1 MIGHN
6 AISKDSEDVIVV
18 VGMNPEWFH
27 PNYQDGIPLV
37 YTQKSRPKPNDLAIL
52 KDKRVQLIHAN
63 GTDELFA
70 KWYVEIANTMPSQL
84 IALDSQGEIFCI

>member
-1 MIGHN
+1 MIGQN
-6 AISKDSEDVIVV
+6 SITKETKNVIVV
-18 VGMNPEWFH
+18 VGVNPDWF
-27 PNYQDGIPLV
+27 DGDFQGEIPIV

-52 KDKRVQLIHAN
+52 KGKKVQLIHAN

-84 IALDSQGEIFCI
+84 VAMDSEGEIFCN

>member
-1 MIGHN
+1 MIGHD
-6 AISKDSEDVIVV
+6 AITKESEDVIVV
-18 VGMNPEWFH
+18 VGNNPKWF
-27 PNYQDGIPLV
+27 DGRQIGVPLV

-52 KDKRVQLIHAN
+52 KGKRVQLIHAN

-84 IALDSQGEIFCI
+84 VALDSQGEIFCS

>member
-18 VGMNPEWFH
+18 VGMNPDWFH

-70 KWYVEIANTMPSQL
+70 KWYVEIANTMPTQL
-84 IALDSQGEIFCI
+84 IALDSQGEIFCG

>member
-1 MIGHN
+1 MIGQN
-6 AISKDSEDVIVV
+6 AITKHSQDVIVV
-18 VGMNPEWFH
+18 VGKNPTWF
-27 PNYQDGIPLV
+27 DGNHQGDIPMV

-52 KDKRVQLIHAN
+52 KGKRVQLIHSN

-84 IALDSQGEIFCI
+84 VAMDSEGEIFCK

>member
-1 MIGHN
+1 MIGQN
-6 AISKDSEDVIVV
+6 AITKESQDVIVV
-18 VGMNPEWFH
+18 VGNNPKWF
-27 PNYQDGIPLV
+27 DGNQSDVPLI

-52 KDKRVQLIHAN
+52 KGKKVQLIHAN

-84 IALDSQGEIFCI
+84 IALDSQGEIFCK

>member
-70 KWYVEIANTMPSQL
+70 KWYVEIANTMPTQL
-84 IALDSQGEIFCI
+84 IALDSQGEIFCG

>member
-70 KWYVEIANTMPSQL
+70 KWYVEIANTIPSQL
-84 IALDSQGEIFCI
+84 IALDSQGEIFCG